1 MFTIKDIIGDVV
13 YLSLRDPKQLLDIGI
28 DREGGHFIVRG
39 HDHIGLWIEH
49 PNLFYTRSED
59 NEGKPIPDKNRIK
72 EQFEGIFLISWDN
85 IKTVMHYPG
94 REGFDLPSEF
104 DKKIGFDI
112 NNQKG

>member
-13 YLSLRDPKQLLDIGI
+13 YISLKDPKELIDIGI

-39 HDHIGLWIEH
+39 HDHIGLWLEH
-49 PNLFYTRSED
+49 PNLFYIQSED
-59 NEGKPIPDKNRIK
+59 SDGRPIPDKKRIR
-72 EQFEGIFLISWDN
+72 ENIDGIFLLTWDN
-85 IKTVMHYPG
+85 IKTVMHYPN

-112 NNQKG
+112 SK